1 MKLKSTTRTSVTYK
15 KLKNGKT
22 YRFLVRYTKG
32 GKLSPI
38 SSSGEYT
45 AEIYYKPIVKAVSGT
60 NSVRLSWKAVP
71 GAEKYAVYKYV
82 NGKAVKV
89 KETEKLAFKF
99 SKLKPGKK
107 YRYIVRAY
115 IDGKWTTVK
124 KSDIVTVKTKTE

>member
-1 MKLKSTTRTSVTYK
+1 M
-15 KLKNGKT
+15 
-22 YRFLVRYTKG
+22 RYTKG

-89 KETEKLAFKF
+89 KETEKLAFK
-99 SKLKPGKK
+99 PGKK